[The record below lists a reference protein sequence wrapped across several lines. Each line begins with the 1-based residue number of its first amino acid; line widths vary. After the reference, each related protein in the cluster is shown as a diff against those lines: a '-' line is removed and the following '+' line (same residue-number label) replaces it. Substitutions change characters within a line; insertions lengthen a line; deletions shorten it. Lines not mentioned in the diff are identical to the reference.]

1 MVKKNTF
8 NKISQVSARVRPW
21 VREVIKKNNYS
32 ISDAVTY
39 FANLLKQDNPV
50 EVLKIQI
57 FCAEE
62 KLKRIHEAQRDL
74 QHEEDD
80 AIEDLQ
86 ILKDELSKYNVELTE
101 YEPIDLT
108 EEKEVEEH
116 IDDDMKI
123 AIQRVQNIFD
133 EKKDLLFSSE
143 DTKEDI
149 LNVLI
154 SLNGDMFYTLHKDF
168 GNGSSWIQ
176 FKQDLADGLVV

>member
-8 NKISQVSARVRPW
+8 NKIAQVSARVRPW

-39 FANLLKQDNPV
+39 FADCLKRDNPV

-62 KLKRIHEAQRDL
+62 KIKRIHEAQREL

-80 AIEDLQ
+80 AIEDLEM
-86 ILKDELSKYNVELTE
+86 LKDELSKYDVELTE

-108 EEKEVEEH
+108 DEKEVEEYV
-116 IDDDMKI
+116 DDDMKI
-123 AIQRVQNIFD
+123 AIQRVQTVFD
-133 EKKDLLFSSE
+133 EKKDLLFSPD

-149 LNVLI
+149 LDVLI
-154 SLNGDMFYTLHKDF
+154 SLNGDMFYNLHKDF
-168 GNGSSWIQ
+168 GKGSSWIQ
-176 FKQDLADGLVV
+176 FKQDLAEGLVV

>member
-62 KLKRIHEAQRDL
+62 KLKRIQEAQRDL

-86 ILKDELSKYNVELTE
+86 ILKDELSKYDVELTE

>member
-86 ILKDELSKYNVELTE
+86 ILKDELSKYDVELTE

-149 LNVLI
+149 LDVLI